1 MSVCQIVEIG
11 AMVSGTGSSFATVVR
26 PTCGSEPSAAA
37 VHGISWEEMRHSPS
51 FSVVFE
57 RFCAFL
63 EYAEATAV
71 ATCDDSSD
79 EDGDHTQPALPTPA
93 FAPTIVLA
101 AHNGKRFDGSVLVHE
116 CIRNGV
122 PVAHLARYKWVD
134 TMDVIRACSSTGC
147 FKLQCLAKEM
157 AARQGCA
164 HRALD
169 DVVALHDVISWVS
182 EAISVPMP
190 KLLLPFVCDFDVVAS
205 LVDIAASH

>member
-1 MSVCQIVEIG
+1 MSVSQIVEIG
-11 AMVSGTGSSFATVVR
+11 AMVSDSGASFATVVQ
-26 PTCGSEPSAAA
+26 PTCDSEPSAAA
-37 VHGISWEEMRHSPS
+37 VHGIGWEEMRHGPS
-51 FSVVFE
+51 FSVMFE

-63 EYAEATAV
+63 QDAEAAAM

-79 EDGDHTQPALPTPA
+79 EDGDHTQSALPTPA

-116 CIRNGV
+116 CIRNGA

-134 TMDVIRACSSTGC
+134 TMDVIRACSSAGC